1 MTDLPDKETLREQA
15 LELFREV
22 SSESFYMGLEQ
33 NHVKPERG
41 PFGDNYLGVFA
52 DAVVALVYPENKEET
67 L

>member
-33 NHVKPERG
+33 NQVK
-41 PFGDNYLGVFA
+41 LCL
-52 DAVVALVYPENKEET
+52 LVKRY
-67 L
+67 